1 MIIFIGGIHG
11 VGKTYLGAPAAKS
24 LGLRHAT
31 ASQLIREERGL
42 QSWGAD
48 KRVEGIDENQ
58 SALISATRRLRSE
71 GEKLLLDGHFVLRG
85 TNGEFNEIESD
96 VFRDLQIGAVMLLH
110 ASVDVVFERL
120 QARGDT
126 SWKES
131 ELQLLA
137 EREESHARRVAG
149 ELGISFTYLS
159 NSNLSEF
166 AEAIGAVLVRSA
178 APEAEV
184 R

>member
-1 MIIFIGGIHG
+1 MIIFTGGIHG

-48 KRVEGIDENQ
+48 KRVEGVDENQ
-58 SALISATRRLRSE
+58 AALISATRRLRST
-71 GEKLLLDGHFVLRG
+71 GERLLLDGHFVLRG
-85 TNGEFNEIESD
+85 TNGEFNEIESN
-96 VFRDLQIGAVMLLH
+96 VFHDLQIGAVLLLH

-120 QARGDT
+120 RARGDT
-126 SWKES
+126 SWTET

-137 EREESHARRVAG
+137 EREETHARRVAG

-159 NSNLSEF
+159 NPSLSEF
-166 AEAIGAVLVRSA
+166 AEAAKEILDA
-178 APEAEV
+178 
-184 R
+184 

>member
-1 MIIFIGGIHG
+1 MIVFIGGIHG
-11 VGKTYLGAPAAKS
+11 VGKTYLGAPAAQR

-58 SALISATRRLRSE
+58 AALIAATRRVRSE

-85 TNGEFNEIESD
+85 TNGEINEIETT
-96 VFRDLQIGAVMLLH
+96 VFQDLQIGAVLLLH
-110 ASVDVVFERL
+110 ADVDVVFERL

-126 SWKES
+126 SWTES
-131 ELQLLA
+131 ELRLLA
-137 EREESHARRVAG
+137 EKEEAHARRVVG

-159 NSNLSEF
+159 NPNSTEF
-166 AEAIGAVLVRSA
+166 GAALA
-178 APEAEV
+178 KILGA
-184 R
+184 